1 MRRFNPG
8 NFYCGTTAEWTS
20 CPRPVRHP
28 DHMSGSGS
36 DYWYGESGVVRYSD
50 HWGSEVASCDWYLD
64 GVARCSFDDH
74 DGWRCGFAPWTEFEL
89 KTFEV
94 TVYHPD
100 LLPSESAAALGDPVR
115 SGVAPAWRPGMADI
129 PYASYRVRPD
139 MIVDGCVVVAG
150 TYGDC
155 GTPFDGRCLMSV
167 DVSDWTEEERAAW
180 TEAFPADPVFPSL
193 PDMFGA
199 HSVKAASHASRVL
212 FIKDGEVFHEIY
224 RGESSDE
231 QLYQKISDTLTML
244 ATGGD
249 LRGPGGPRRRP
260 GGTRPAPH
268 RG

>member
-150 TYGDC
+150 TYVYGQINVYSVTTKSERYERSYWTRTAA
-155 GTPFDGRCLMSV
+155 GNGIGGRK
-167 DVSDWTEEERAAW
+167 A
-180 TEAFPADPVFPSL
+180 PVPYGS
-193 PDMFGA
+193 
-199 HSVKAASHASRVL
+199 
-212 FIKDGEVFHEIY
+212 
-224 RGESSDE
+224 
-231 QLYQKISDTLTML
+231 
-244 ATGGD
+244 
-249 LRGPGGPRRRP
+249 
-260 GGTRPAPH
+260 
-268 RG
+268 

>member
-100 LLPSESAAALGDPVR
+100 LLPISSSLLR
-115 SGVAPAWRPGMADI
+115 S
-129 PYASYRVRPD
+129 
-139 MIVDGCVVVAG
+139 
-150 TYGDC
+150 
-155 GTPFDGRCLMSV
+155 
-167 DVSDWTEEERAAW
+167 
-180 TEAFPADPVFPSL
+180 
-193 PDMFGA
+193 
-199 HSVKAASHASRVL
+199 
-212 FIKDGEVFHEIY
+212 
-224 RGESSDE
+224 
-231 QLYQKISDTLTML
+231 L
-244 ATGGD
+244 ATVCRSWSISSSFWAICALMPAGSSAGRYSSAS
-249 LRGPGGPRRRP
+249 LSTTSRLCL
-260 GGTRPAPH
+260 GTTRW
-268 RG
+268 

>member
-100 LLPSESAAALGDPVR
+100 LLPSEPAIINHYKTTDSNESTALE
-115 SGVAPAWRPGMADI
+115 
-129 PYASYRVRPD
+129 
-139 MIVDGCVVVAG
+139 
-150 TYGDC
+150 TDC
-155 GTPFDGRCLMSV
+155 
-167 DVSDWTEEERAAW
+167 AHI
-180 TEAFPADPVFPSL
+180 L
-193 PDMFGA
+193 PT
-199 HSVKAASHASRVL
+199 S
-212 FIKDGEVFHEIY
+212 
-224 RGESSDE
+224 
-231 QLYQKISDTLTML
+231 
-244 ATGGD
+244 
-249 LRGPGGPRRRP
+249 
-260 GGTRPAPH
+260 
-268 RG
+268 

>member
-28 DHMSGSGS
+28 DHMSGLGS

-139 MIVDGCVVVAG
+139 MIVDDSLFKNNKFQDYLQAG
-150 TYGDC
+150 RIV
-155 GTPFDGRCLMSV
+155 FDTFQEAHNVIENTDFGESV
-167 DVSDWTEEERAAW
+167 EYS
-180 TEAFPADPVFPSL
+180 SL
-193 PDMFGA
+193 G
-199 HSVKAASHASRVL
+199 SHKSMKDYDIDTIMRLSNDAVL
-212 FIKDGEVFHEIY
+212 FA
-224 RGESSDE
+224 
-231 QLYQKISDTLTML
+231 ML
-244 ATGGD
+244 CQQYVQFKKQGV
-249 LRGPGGPRRRP
+249 
-260 GGTRPAPH
+260 
-268 RG
+268 

>member
-115 SGVAPAWRPGMADI
+115 S
-129 PYASYRVRPD
+129 
-139 MIVDGCVVVAG
+139 
-150 TYGDC
+150 
-155 GTPFDGRCLMSV
+155 
-167 DVSDWTEEERAAW
+167 
-180 TEAFPADPVFPSL
+180 VF
-193 PDMFGA
+193 M
-199 HSVKAASHASRVL
+199 VK
-212 FIKDGEVFHEIY
+212 
-224 RGESSDE
+224 
-231 QLYQKISDTLTML
+231 
-244 ATGGD
+244 
-249 LRGPGGPRRRP
+249 
-260 GGTRPAPH
+260 
-268 RG
+268 

>member
-167 DVSDWTEEERAAW
+167 EWLIVRPSMLERRAMEREAIERRQNAEHEKWKRYQDERHDWEWERDRTIW
-180 TEAFPADPVFPSL
+180 
-193 PDMFGA
+193 
-199 HSVKAASHASRVL
+199 
-212 FIKDGEVFHEIY
+212 KDGNEE
-224 RGESSDE
+224 
-231 QLYQKISDTLTML
+231 
-244 ATGGD
+244 
-249 LRGPGGPRRRP
+249 
-260 GGTRPAPH
+260 
-268 RG
+268 

>member
-115 SGVAPAWRPGMADI
+115 SGVAPAWRPGHVWGLRDA
-129 PYASYRVRPD
+129 VRRAVPHVRGRLRLD
-139 MIVDGCVVVAG
+139 RGRTGRLDGGLPRGSGLPV
-150 TYGDC
+150 
-155 GTPFDGRCLMSV
+155 TPGHV
-167 DVSDWTEEERAAW
+167 
-180 TEAFPADPVFPSL
+180 
-193 PDMFGA
+193 
-199 HSVKAASHASRVL
+199 
-212 FIKDGEVFHEIY
+212 
-224 RGESSDE
+224 
-231 QLYQKISDTLTML
+231 
-244 ATGGD
+244 
-249 LRGPGGPRRRP
+249 RR
-260 GGTRPAPH
+260 
-268 RG
+268 

>member
-94 TVYHPD
+94 TVD
-100 LLPSESAAALGDPVR
+100 RGRTGRLDGGLPRGSGLPVT
-115 SGVAPAWRPGMADI
+115 PGH
-129 PYASYRVRPD
+129 VR
-139 MIVDGCVVVAG
+139 
-150 TYGDC
+150 
-155 GTPFDGRCLMSV
+155 R
-167 DVSDWTEEERAAW
+167 
-180 TEAFPADPVFPSL
+180 
-193 PDMFGA
+193 
-199 HSVKAASHASRVL
+199 
-212 FIKDGEVFHEIY
+212 
-224 RGESSDE
+224 
-231 QLYQKISDTLTML
+231 
-244 ATGGD
+244 
-249 LRGPGGPRRRP
+249 
-260 GGTRPAPH
+260 
-268 RG
+268 

>member
-150 TYGDC
+150 TYGGLRDAVRRAVPHVR
-155 GTPFDGRCLMSV
+155 GRLRLDRGRTGRLDGGLPRGSGLPVTPGHV
-167 DVSDWTEEERAAW
+167 
-180 TEAFPADPVFPSL
+180 
-193 PDMFGA
+193 
-199 HSVKAASHASRVL
+199 
-212 FIKDGEVFHEIY
+212 
-224 RGESSDE
+224 
-231 QLYQKISDTLTML
+231 
-244 ATGGD
+244 
-249 LRGPGGPRRRP
+249 RR
-260 GGTRPAPH
+260 
-268 RG
+268 

>member
-1 MRRFNPG
+1 MQTTYRVPFGDAESEFTEKRSRFISHLWRVE
-8 NFYCGTTAEWTS
+8 TEAEARQHIEETKKTYYDA
-20 CPRPVRHP
+20 RHNCWCYLIQE
-28 DHMSGSGS
+28 G
-36 DYWYGESGVVRYSD
+36 GVVRYSD

-193 PDMFGA
+193 PDMFGDDYG
-199 HSVKAASHASRVL
+199 RC
-212 FIKDGEVFHEIY
+212 
-224 RGESSDE
+224 R
-231 QLYQKISDTLTML
+231 
-244 ATGGD
+244 
-249 LRGPGGPRRRP
+249 
-260 GGTRPAPH
+260 
-268 RG
+268 

>member
-100 LLPSESAAALGDPVR
+100 LLPSESARRARRSRALGR
-115 SGVAPAWRPGMADI
+115 CPGMAAWHGR
-129 PYASYRVRPD
+129 YTVRVVSSPAGHDSRRMRRGRRHVWGLRDAVRRAVPHVRGRLRLD
-139 MIVDGCVVVAG
+139 RGRTGRLDGGLPRGSGLPV
-150 TYGDC
+150 
-155 GTPFDGRCLMSV
+155 TPGHV
-167 DVSDWTEEERAAW
+167 
-180 TEAFPADPVFPSL
+180 
-193 PDMFGA
+193 
-199 HSVKAASHASRVL
+199 
-212 FIKDGEVFHEIY
+212 
-224 RGESSDE
+224 
-231 QLYQKISDTLTML
+231 
-244 ATGGD
+244 
-249 LRGPGGPRRRP
+249 RR
-260 GGTRPAPH
+260 
-268 RG
+268 

>member
-20 CPRPVRHP
+20 CPRPMRHP

-74 DGWRCGFAPWTEFEL
+74 DGWRCGFARWTEFEL

-150 TYGDC
+150 TYGDAVRRAVPHVR
-155 GTPFDGRCLMSV
+155 GRLRLDRGRTGRLDGGLPRGSGLPVTPGHV
-167 DVSDWTEEERAAW
+167 
-180 TEAFPADPVFPSL
+180 
-193 PDMFGA
+193 
-199 HSVKAASHASRVL
+199 
-212 FIKDGEVFHEIY
+212 
-224 RGESSDE
+224 
-231 QLYQKISDTLTML
+231 
-244 ATGGD
+244 
-249 LRGPGGPRRRP
+249 RR
-260 GGTRPAPH
+260 
-268 RG
+268 

>member
-150 TYGDC
+150 TYGD
-155 GTPFDGRCLMSV
+155 
-167 DVSDWTEEERAAW
+167 
-180 TEAFPADPVFPSL
+180 
-193 PDMFGA
+193 
-199 HSVKAASHASRVL
+199 
-212 FIKDGEVFHEIY
+212 
-224 RGESSDE
+224 
-231 QLYQKISDTLTML
+231 
-244 ATGGD
+244 
-249 LRGPGGPRRRP
+249 
-260 GGTRPAPH
+260 
-268 RG
+268 